1 MRTRVVNFINAGG
14 GYITSSRR
22 TVQLGYTY
30 GIWEIPYTKINQV
43 DASYT
48 GRTVQRRA
56 PLDILTLWFRWSEMP
71 SHANWRRL
79 LTCALILYY
88 MGNWNI
94 LISTLDGLCRIKPP
108 FRPFSKIWELCYIQQ
123 KHTHLF
129 TQSSCH
135 FPFNSNIWLV
145 VVHFL
150 LVKCWSH
157 FLLKCPS
164 AFPSKG
170 GAAYIAYACIGL
182 STLKFQ
188 KKCSQK
194 LRKCF
199 FFKK

>member
-1 MRTRVVNFINAGG
+1 MVWNA
-14 GYITSSRR
+14 IS
-22 TVQLGYTY
+22 
-30 GIWEIPYTKINQV
+30 
-43 DASYT
+43 
-48 GRTVQRRA
+48 
-56 PLDILTLWFRWSEMP
+56 
-71 SHANWRRL
+71 ANWRRL

-88 MGNWNI
+88 MGNWNL

-108 FRPFSKIWELCYIQQ
+108 FRPFSKIWALCYIQQ
-123 KHTHLF
+123 KHTQDMLCLFSYKSKKIPHCRISNIHLF

-170 GAAYIAYACIGL
+170 GAAYTYSICVLWPLHTKVPTI
-182 STLKFQ
+182 
-188 KKCSQK
+188 
-194 LRKCF
+194 F
-199 FFKK
+199 FAKNS

>member
-1 MRTRVVNFINAGG
+1 MVWNA
-14 GYITSSRR
+14 IS
-22 TVQLGYTY
+22 
-30 GIWEIPYTKINQV
+30 
-43 DASYT
+43 
-48 GRTVQRRA
+48 
-56 PLDILTLWFRWSEMP
+56 
-71 SHANWRRL
+71 ANWRRL

-88 MGNWNI
+88 MGNWNL

-108 FRPFSKIWELCYIQQ
+108 FRPFSKIWALCYIQQ
-123 KHTHLF
+123 KHTQDMLCLFSYKSKKIPHCRISNIHLF

-188 KKCSQK
+188 RFFSQK
-194 LRKCF
+194 IRKCF
-199 FFKK
+199 F